1 MATPASTQTT
11 TMTAIVA
18 DSYGSA
24 DVLAPAQRQRPS
36 VGAKDVL
43 IRVHAAGVHRGD
55 WHLMAGL
62 PYLVRLGYGLRGPK
76 QPIPGTE
83 VAGTVVAVGAEVT
96 RFQPGDEV
104 LGIGTGTFAEYATAP
119 EAKLVPKPADLPF
132 PEAAV
137 VPVSGPTA
145 LQAVRDH
152 GQVGSGQ
159 RVLITGAS
167 GGVGSFAVQIAK
179 AAGAHVTGVAS
190 GAKADFV
197 RGLGADRVIDY
208 RTEDVT
214 AMDEQFDL
222 IVDLGGNT
230 RTRTLRRL
238 LAARGTLVIVGG
250 ESGGR
255 WTGGFGRGLRAALL
269 SPFVSQRLTTFVAS
283 EDAASTQA
291 VIDLVASGKVR
302 PALDQTFP
310 LERAADAMRAL
321 ETGTVRGKV
330 ALVVVA

>member
-1 MATPASTQTT
+1 
-11 TMTAIVA
+11 MTAIVA
-18 DSYGSA
+18 GSYGSA
-24 DVLAPAQRQRPS
+24 DVLQPAQRQRPV
-36 VGAKDVL
+36 VGAKEVL
-43 IRVHAAGVHRGD
+43 IAVHAAGVHRGD

-62 PYLVRLGYGLRGPK
+62 PYLVRLGYGLCRPK

-83 VAGTVVAVGAEVT
+83 VAGTVVEVGTEVT
-96 RFQPGDEV
+96 RFHAGDEV
-104 LGIGTGTFAEYATAP
+104 LGIGIGTFAEYATAP

-132 PEAAV
+132 AEAAI
-137 VPVSGPTA
+137 VPISGQTA

-152 GQVGSGQ
+152 GQVRSGQ
-159 RVLITGAS
+159 RVLVTGAS

-197 RGLGADRVIDY
+197 RRIGADRVIDY
-208 RTEDVT
+208 RTEDVP
-214 AMDEQFDL
+214 ALDEQFDL

-230 RTRTLRRL
+230 KTRALRRL
-238 LAARGTLVIVGG
+238 LAERGTLVIVGG

-255 WTGGFGRGLRAALL
+255 WTGGFGRGLRAAML
-269 SPFVSQRLTTFVAS
+269 SPFLSQRLTTFVAS

-291 VIDLVASGKVR
+291 VVDLIEAGQVR
-302 PALDQTFP
+302 PALDETFP
-310 LERAADAMRAL
+310 LERAAEAMRAL

-330 ALVVVA
+330 GVVVA

>member
-1 MATPASTQTT
+1 MATQATTSTT

-24 DVLAPAQRQRPS
+24 DVLQPAQRQRPS
-36 VGAKDVL
+36 VGAKEVL

-62 PYLVRLGYGLRGPK
+62 PYLVRLGYGLRRPK

-83 VAGTVVAVGAEVT
+83 LAGTVVAVGAEVT
-96 RFQPGDEV
+96 RFQPGDDV

-132 PEAAV
+132 AEAAV
-137 VPVSGPTA
+137 VPVSGQTA

-152 GQVGSGQ
+152 GQVSSGQ

-179 AAGAHVTGVAS
+179 AAGAYVTGVAS

-208 RTEDVT
+208 RTEDFT
-214 AMDEQFDL
+214 ALDEQFDL

-238 LAARGTLVIVGG
+238 LSAGGTLVIVGG

-255 WTGGFGRGLRAALL
+255 WTGGFGRGLRAAML

-291 VIDLVASGKVR
+291 ILDLIEAGEVR
-302 PALDQTFP
+302 PALDETFR
-310 LERAADAMRAL
+310 LERTADAMRAL
-321 ETGTVRGKV
+321 ETGTVQGKV
-330 ALVVVA
+330 AVGVV